1 MQDNQSYLRELF
13 KKVVANQ
20 CSTDELETF
29 FRLVRELPDNEALV
43 AELDNYWDETYAAV
57 QPGEQSKGDE
67 LYAKVL
73 RGVNGN
79 QPPAISAHRVRFLKT
94 AWFRYAAAILI
105 IIGIGA
111 YFYTYQTSKPVVTKT
126 YTVAGVPAPG
136 TNRATLTLANGQKI
150 FIDSAGQGILASEG
164 GANIEKTGDGNII
177 YKGSGINQEP
187 QYNILSVPRGS
198 QLASIVLSDGSK
210 VYLNAA
216 SSLKYPVVFSAD
228 ERRVEITGEAYFEIA
243 KDAKRKFVVANGNI
257 ETEVLGTSF
266 NVNTYADEPA
276 AKITLVEGKVK
287 VSSNNKSIIIQPGE
301 QVEAHANEIKRN
313 DNVDIE
319 EVVAWKNGRFLFNSA
334 DIETIMRQVARW
346 YDVDVVYE
354 KKTTETISGA
364 LPRSE
369 NVSQLLKILE
379 ATGKVDFKINGK
391 QIIVKPKQ

>member
-67 LYAKVL
+67 LYARVL
-73 RGVNGN
+73 RGANAN

-126 YTVAGVPAPG
+126 NTVAGVPAPG

-177 YKGSGINQEP
+177 YKGSGVNQEL

-216 SSLKYPVVFSAD
+216 SSLKYPVIFSAH